1 MTEDRLTTLISA
13 QEIAARI
20 DVLGKE
26 IRAHYGEKT
35 IVLVAVMRGSFMFLA
50 DLARAIPG
58 PVEIG
63 FLGVSSY
70 KGTNST
76 GNVRITHD
84 LGDEIK
90 GSHVL
95 LVEDIVDTGLTI
107 SFIRELLMVRKPASL
122 NLVTFLD
129 KPVNRE
135 VEVPV
140 EFVGFSVPD
149 HFVVGYGL
157 DLDQR
162 YRNLP
167 YLAVYHPEVEGGQ

>member
-13 QEIAARI
+13 QEIATRI
-20 DVLGKE
+20 GVLGKE
-26 IRAHYGEKT
+26 VRAHYGDKT

-50 DLARAIPG
+50 DLARAISG

-90 GSHVL
+90 DAHVL

-107 SFIRELLMVRKPASL
+107 SFIRDLLMVRKPASL

-129 KPVNRE
+129 KPVNRK
-135 VEVPV
+135 VEVSV

-149 HFVVGYGL
+149 HFVVGYVL

-167 YLAVYHPEVEGGQ
+167 YLAIYHPDSGETS

>member
-1 MTEDRLTTLISA
+1 MTEARLTTLISA
-13 QEIAARI
+13 QEIATRI

-129 KPVNRE
+129 KPVNRQ

-167 YLAVYHPEVEGGQ
+167 YLAVYHPDAESDQ

>member
-1 MTEDRLTTLISA
+1 MVEGRLTTLIA
-13 QEIAARI
+13 AKEIAARI
-20 DVLGKE
+20 EVLGQE
-26 IRAHYGEKT
+26 IRAHYGDKT

-50 DLARAIPG
+50 DLARAISG

-84 LGDEIK
+84 LGDEIA
-90 GSHVL
+90 GAHVL

-107 SFIRELLMVRKPASL
+107 SFIRELLEVRKPASL
-122 NLVTFLD
+122 QLVTFLD
-129 KPVNRE
+129 KPVNRT
-135 VEVPV
+135 VNIPV
-140 EFVGFSVPD
+140 EFVGFVVSD

-167 YLAVYHPEVEGGQ
+167 YLAIYHPDGVAGN